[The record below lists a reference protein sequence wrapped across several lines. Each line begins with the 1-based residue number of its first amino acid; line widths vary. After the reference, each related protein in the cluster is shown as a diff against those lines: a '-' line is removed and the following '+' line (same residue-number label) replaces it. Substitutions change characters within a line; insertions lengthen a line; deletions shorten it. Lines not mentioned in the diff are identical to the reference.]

1 MDIILAT
8 GNEKINNF
16 IISNL
21 VSHKVVATAAN
32 QNALLSQ
39 CDRLQPEVIILSTL
53 LPGGEDIREVVY
65 KSQVA
70 CNCRVIILTPKPH
83 SVLQDLFFLGV
94 RDFIFDPI
102 NPIQLLNI
110 IEAPTQYKDA
120 IKVIKGNEPP
130 KKLKAFFD
138 KIKETNMDKEPLNYR
153 EVVSG
158 LLKTLFNRF
167 NKDTDPVPEVSFD
180 CREMI
185 IGLLMLLDKTPQR
198 AIEDNLISIEQGIVA
213 LIQNGGEI

>member
-102 NPIQLLNI
+102 NPIQLLNMI
-110 IEAPTQYKDA
+110 KNPTNYKDA
-120 IKVIKGNEPP
+120 AKI
-130 KKLKAFFD
+130 
-138 KIKETNMDKEPLNYR
+138 IKETEPSNKLKVFFNKITESSDEPLEFR
-153 EVVSG
+153 EIING
-158 LLKTLFNRF
+158 LLKTPFQRF
-167 NKDTDPVPEVSFD
+167 KEDEDSVTPEMSLD
-180 CREMI
+180 SREII
-185 IGLLMLLDKTPQR
+185 IGLLMLLNKTPQHTT
-198 AIEDNLISIEQGIVA
+198 EDNLVSIEQGIVT
-213 LIQNGGEI
+213 LIQNGGGDA

>member
-16 IISNL
+16 ITSNS

-53 LPGGEDIREVVY
+53 LPGGEDTREVVY

-70 CNCRVIILTPKPH
+70 CNCRVIILAPKPH
-83 SVLQDLFFLGV
+83 HVLQDLFYLGV

-110 IEAPTQYKDA
+110 IENPTPFKDA
-120 IKVIKGNEPP
+120 VKIIKGNEPP
-130 KKLKAFFD
+130 KKLKAFLD
-138 KIKETNMDKEPLNYR
+138 KIEKANKNKDPLEYR
-153 EVVSG
+153 DMANG
-158 LLKTLFNRF
+158 LFKTLFNRF
-167 NKDTDPVPEVSFD
+167 NKDTETVPEISLE
-180 CREMI
+180 CREII
-185 IGLLMLLDKTPQR
+185 IGLLMLLDKMPHR
-198 AIEDNLISIEQGIVA
+198 EIEDNLVSIEQGIVT
-213 LIQNGGEI
+213 LIQNGGNA

>member
-39 CDRLQPEVIILSTL
+39 CDRLQPDVIILSTL

-65 KSQVA
+65 KSQIA
-70 CNCRVIILTPKPH
+70 CNCRVIILAPKPYP
-83 SVLQDLFFLGV
+83 VLQDLFYLGV
-94 RDFIFDPI
+94 RDFIFDPV

-110 IEAPTQYKDA
+110 IENPTPFKDA
-120 IKVIKGNEPP
+120 LKIIKGNEPP
-130 KKLKAFFD
+130 KKFKAFFN
-138 KIKETNMDKEPLNYR
+138 KITEANIDREPHNYR
-153 EVVSG
+153 EVASG

-167 NKDTDPVPEVSFD
+167 NKDTEPVSEVSLD
-180 CREMI
+180 CREII
-185 IGLLMLLDKTPQR
+185 IGLLILLDKTPQR
-198 AIEDNLISIEQGIVA
+198 EIEDNLISIEQGIVT
-213 LIQNGGEI
+213 LIQNGGNA